1 MKFLVTGGAGF
12 IGSHIV
18 ERLLKEG
25 HSVRVLDNFS
35 SGKEENLSFTQYAIV
50 RSEAEP
56 PRRGWTNG
64 IYHISNKG
72 EVSRFKYAEEI
83 LKIANVKDVSLIPIT
98 SKELNRPARRPAFS
112 VLDNTKFEKEAKF
125 SMRLWQEA
133 LKEYINEKK

>member
-1 MKFLVTGGAGF
+1 MKKRILVTGGAGF

-56 PRRGWTNG
+56 PRRGRTRAER
-64 IYHISNKG
+64 SEASPKG
-72 EVSRFKYAEEI
+72 THDGRS
-83 LKIANVKDVSLIPIT
+83 
-98 SKELNRPARRPAFS
+98 
-112 VLDNTKFEKEAKF
+112 
-125 SMRLWQEA
+125 
-133 LKEYINEKK
+133 